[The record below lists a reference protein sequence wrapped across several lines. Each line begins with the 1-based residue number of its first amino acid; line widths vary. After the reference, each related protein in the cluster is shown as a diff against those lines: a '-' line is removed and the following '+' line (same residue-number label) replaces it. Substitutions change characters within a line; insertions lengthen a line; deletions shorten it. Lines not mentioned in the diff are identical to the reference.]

1 MSGNERKKVL
11 FIDRD
16 GVIVKEQQ
24 VDSYEKIEYIPHV
37 FEALREISKHSD
49 YLLVM
54 VSNQDGVGTVSF
66 PFEEF
71 SGPAERIFS
80 TLKSEGIVFDN
91 INIDLSMPEENLR
104 TRKPG
109 TAMIDSYR
117 GELYDMSSS
126 FMIGDRLTDMILAKN
141 MGCRGFLLAP
151 SSLVVPE
158 ELKKTVAL
166 QSDNW
171 LDIAGYLLSDETL
184 RHRKAEIVRKTMET
198 DISLSVDLDGTGEGH
213 IATGIGFFDHMLDQV
228 VRHSRFDITG
238 NVKGDLCVDMHHTAE
253 DTALALGEAVLKALG
268 DKKGIERY
276 GFEIVP
282 MDDTAATVAI
292 DFSGRPELLWDVQFQ
307 LEYIGEFPSELIVHF
322 FRSFSAAAR
331 CNLYMK
337 ATGGGNSH
345 HTAEALFKAFA
356 RAMRKAVRRIPGD
369 VRVASTKGVL

>member
-80 TLKSEGIVFDN
+80 TLKGEGIVFDN

-158 ELKKTVAL
+158 ELKETVAL

-171 LDIAGYLLSDETL
+171 LDIASYLLSDETL
-184 RHRKAEIVRKTMET
+184 RHRKAEIVRKTKET

-238 NVKGDLCVDMHHTAE
+238 NVKGDLYVDMHHTAE

-307 LEYIGEFPSELIVHF
+307 LEYIGEFPSEMIVHF